1 MIRKSIVSTIAAV
14 LFVAAPI
21 IGIGADRVVL
31 GEYFTQSG

>member
-1 MIRKSIVSTIAAV
+1 MTRKSIVLTIAVV

-31 GEYFTQSG
+31 GEYFTMSG